1 MIVLRFRVQVQA
13 ARIYE
18 ALDAFRAVVG
28 PSRALDGVLSFDVAR
43 DLLDPNVVVA
53 TEVFEDAD
61 ARARQE
67 ALPEVGR
74 VMSLLPEVL
83 AAPPEATQFEVSSSA
98 SAL

>member
-1 MIVLRFRVQVQA
+1 MIVLRFRGQVQA
-13 ARIYE
+13 ARIDE